1 MGTSSFPAAVLVS
14 ALASRESSSISVA
27 SRFCTSFPNV
37 ARTIQLLLGI
47 HTWPTKMSLLSSG
60 FFKYC
65 LDRILRKPSFAETET
80 VVAFGT
86 RTRKVSTEP
95 STSRPTIGSMIVQ
108 PGCKRV
114 HVYIGYIDV
123 IMCVCMWTQQQHQQA
138 HTYSGLVSKR
148 VSELQAT
155 PKRYICY
162 GNGFR

>member
-114 HVYIGYIDV
+114 HVYIGHIDV
-123 IMCVCMWTQQQHQQA
+123 IMCVCGHNNSISEHTRTVDWSVSVSLNCKRHQ
-138 HTYSGLVSKR
+138 SG
-148 VSELQAT
+148 
-155 PKRYICY
+155 ICH